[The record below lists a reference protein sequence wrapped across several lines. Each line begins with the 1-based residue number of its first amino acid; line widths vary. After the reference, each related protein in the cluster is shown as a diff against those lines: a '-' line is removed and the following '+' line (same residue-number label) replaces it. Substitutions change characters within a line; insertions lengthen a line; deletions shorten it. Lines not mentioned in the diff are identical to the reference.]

1 MAHEIKPNHKGFQMS
16 CHVFEIRHVSH
27 CFKILINW
35 SNIVFAE
42 QRVRVEGWT
51 KICVLTNSQ
60 ICAF

>member
-1 MAHEIKPNHKGFQMS
+1 MAVEIKPNHKGFQMS
-16 CHVFEIRHVSH
+16 CHVSH

-42 QRVRVEGWT
+42 QRVRVEWWT
-51 KICVLTNSQ
+51 KIRDLTNSQ